1 MSSFIQ
7 TLLALC
13 LMKSYGFQSTAVNR
27 INKDC
32 HKIDIFYWLKTSFID
47 FDFIFMSDTFHGMMD
62 NVTVTVHRVNNRKTP
77 RGKQGLFA
85 WLICWM
91 PLQNRLQVVIVFTL

>member
-1 MSSFIQ
+1 MS
-7 TLLALC
+7 
-13 LMKSYGFQSTAVNR
+13 LMKSCGFQSTALNR

-32 HKIDIFYWLKTSFID
+32 HEIDIFYWLKTSFID
-47 FDFIFMSDTFHGMMD
+47 FHFIFTPDTFHSMMD
-62 NVTVTVHRVNNRKTP
+62 NVTVTVNRVNSRKTP

-91 PLQNRLQVVIVFTL
+91 PLQNWLQVVIIFTL